1 MKTLILKFI
10 ILGFVLFISCAK
22 EDIADKDFYAYLGDD
37 QKLQILGD
45 EIQEFAKNKACTG
58 GDNCRSMAMGSKA
71 CGGPTNYIIYSL
83 SETDEKV
90 LSEKIKQ
97 YTDFQKELNIKY
109 NRTSDCL
116 FLSPPTVDCLNGVC
130 ASK

>member
-22 EDIADKDFYAYLGDD
+22 EATLTPTDED
-37 QKLQILGD
+37 QQLVQLAKNI
-45 EIQEFAKNKACTG
+45 EEFAKNKACTG

-71 CGGPTNYIIYSL
+71 CGGPTSYLIYSL
-83 SETDEKV
+83 TKTDEKL
-90 LSEKIKQ
+90 LSEKVKQ
-97 YTDFQKELNIKY
+97 YTDLEKEINIKY
-109 NRTSDCL
+109 NRVSDCR
-116 FLSPPTVDCLNGVC
+116 FLMPPMVDCLNGVC